1 MKIFIR
7 GVLAAVLLAG
17 AAPAAAQTLPG
28 FRGDYDAARAQF
40 RAYALGEF
48 HEVLNEWVA
57 AVNARET
64 ERALDLY
71 VPAAYVQLD
80 DRATS
85 REAARE
91 VLEEWIRSIDVIRV
105 GLRDFDASGSM
116 SYGMLN
122 VIINAS
128 DPEQD
133 GQAVMLF
140 VMKRDGGDWKIRSQT
155 LVRNES
161 AGA

>member
-1 MKIFIR
+1 MKILLPCL
-7 GVLAAVLLAG
+7 LAAALVAN

-48 HEVLNEWVA
+48 HEILNEWVA

-64 ERALDLY
+64 ERALELY
-71 VPAAYVQLD
+71 APSAYVQLD
-80 DRATS
+80 ERATN

-91 VLEEWIRSIDVIRV
+91 VLEEWVQSIDVIRV

-122 VIINAS
+122 VIINAA
-128 DPEQD
+128 DPDEN

-140 VMKRDGGDWKIRSQT
+140 VMKRDGDGWKIRSQT